1 MNKVLYLLV
10 SLTFVLFFFTT
21 EAQKV
26 RDNSGESVFV
36 LKKDNPSFMIKF
48 PGKYK
53 LEESKEETGL
63 KTELFRYEIGNEVY
77 MFKYTEHKN
86 PAVSSDNKVYMDAS
100 LESFVT
106 GIKGTLIKKT
116 DFKYNKTN
124 GLEAYLSLDNKNMN
138 VFYRVLIIKKVQY
151 QLIVIT
157 KAEEKNTVINNFFKS
172 FICPV
177 KK

>member
-1 MNKVLYLLV
+1 MKNVIYFVV
-10 SLTFVLFFFTT
+10 SLILIFNSGIIN
-21 EAQKV
+21 AQKTH
-26 RDNSGESVFV
+26 DNSGNSDFV
-36 LKKDNPSFMIKF
+36 LTKDKPSFTIKF

-53 LEESKEETGL
+53 LEESKEEKGL
-63 KTELFRYEIGNEVY
+63 KTEMFRSEIGNEVY
-77 MFKYTEHKN
+77 MLKYTEHSN
-86 PAVSSDNKVYMDAS
+86 PAVASANEHYMDAS
-100 LESFVT
+100 LESFIT
-106 GIKGTLIKKT
+106 GIKASLIKKS
-116 DFKYNKTN
+116 DFKFNKSK